1 MELSQVGRFRILGK
15 IGQGAMG
22 EVFRAHDPVL
32 GRDVAIKVVKGQLSE
47 DEEARQRFLREAQS
61 AARLNHP
68 NVVTIH
74 DFGEEQSVAY
84 MAMELLEGD
93 DLRELIVRQRAMSLE
108 QKLVIM
114 EQILDG
120 LAFAHSNGVVHRDL
134 KPGNVRVLPSGQVK
148 IMDFGLARRAED
160 GGTTGV
166 VLGTPHYMAPEQAQG
181 EPASVRSDIFSV
193 GALFYELLT
202 GKRPF
207 TGDSILAVLYGVV
220 HRDPPPIESLA
231 PDVPPGLA
239 AVVMKALAKPA
250 EARYADGAEMLKA
263 LRLAWVEGG
272 VGGPGPAGDNAPVDL
287 TPARELAPP
296 LSSAPDLTAELRAAL
311 EEIEQYLADRVPP
324 LMVADSVAVFVE
336 APVEGAASE
345 LLGWA
350 QRQRAAQPELPLSD
364 LLFHAVHKLSVIGE
378 FHLVEEEA
386 LLGFLQ
392 AVGVVLAEA
401 CLPGEERDS
410 FRRALRHLGESEMV
424 RTGPMEMMRRASE
437 PSSVELTAAPAG
449 PGLRRLTLLEQRL
462 RREVWGPSAER
473 SRRRLVSQA
482 ITVAATEAKSE
493 RELEEHLRR
502 LRSAGVASGADQV
515 FRSLGDELTDW
526 ALPKNALSDTVDL
539 SHPREVQAM
548 QKIVSLPEDPI
559 EVARRYRHLVSA
571 ATEQFNQGNLGG
583 AAQMF
588 DLAAELSAGTRIDAG
603 FVEPI
608 LKKGHEALDER
619 QLHLYTD
626 EPERHG
632 QLQAVMGFFEPGLGP
647 ATLLDQLENEP
658 HRSRR
663 RMLLDLLTI
672 HGSRARAAARERL
685 EASLRTEASDFSRRN
700 WIYLLRLVPRPEEES
715 PESEVAAVARF
726 AAPGNPPFLV
736 KEALTHLGQTHH
748 PQIAEALVSLLG
760 AWEAEAERG
769 NPGDEAPAEV
779 LTSLDR
785 VASALARQGGPG
797 GWSALLDHG
806 LSGRPDLGNA
816 AARLAELGSQDL
828 SPASDVVETLMAEI
842 EGSLPRGVLGRLV
855 RRKDRDLP
863 DLVAAL
869 ASTHTPAVR
878 ALLQQVRE
886 RFEGQEAGRAAA
898 RALEVSSPVVATAAA
913 GQSGKLSAYGLPSLL
928 HRFAEAKATG
938 VLKLLPE
945 EGGAAPATI
954 GFRQGRPVSARR
966 EHREGPDA
974 VYQLFERPLS
984 GHFAFDAQAAPP
996 GGASSLPKL
1005 GSLLREGLRR
1015 ASELRRTSAIVPEE
1029 LPLEA
1034 SGETPGTVADEPDY
1048 DLVVALWEKACA
1060 GVPAR
1065 QVEATVA
1072 ADAFRIYRALA
1083 QWLEEG
1089 SLRVVAPAP
1098 G

>member
-1 MELSQVGRFRILGK
+1 MDLSQVGRFRILGK

-61 AARLNHP
+61 AAQLNHP
-68 NVVTIH
+68 NVITIH

-120 LAFAHSNGVVHRDL
+120 LAFAHSKGVVHRDL

-148 IMDFGLARRAED
+148 IMDFGLARRTED
-160 GGTTGV
+160 GATTGV
-166 VLGTPHYMAPEQAQG
+166 VLGTPHYMAPEQARG
-181 EPASVRSDIFSV
+181 DPASVRSDIFSV

-207 TGDSILAVLYGVV
+207 TGPTIIAVLYGVV
-220 HRDPPPIESLA
+220 HNDPPLIRSLA

-239 AVVMKALAKPA
+239 AVVMRALAKPS
-250 EARYADGAEMLKA
+250 EARYADGGEMLKA

-272 VGGPGPAGDNAPVDL
+272 VEGTGPHGDDAPADL
-287 TPARELAPP
+287 TPARELGPP
-296 LSSAPDLTAELRAAL
+296 LSSAPGLTAELRAAL
-311 EEIEQYLADRVPP
+311 NEIEQYLADRVPP
-324 LMVADSVAVFVE
+324 LMVADSVAILVE
-336 APVEGAASE
+336 APVEGSASE
-345 LLGWA
+345 LLDWA
-350 QRQRAAQPELPLSD
+350 QRQRAAQPELPLPD

-378 FHLVEEEA
+378 FHLVDEEP
-386 LLGFLQ
+386 LLGFLRS
-392 AVGVVLAEA
+392 VGAVLAEA
-401 CLPGEERDS
+401 CLPGDERDS
-410 FRRALRHLGESEMV
+410 FRRALRHVGESEMV
-424 RTGPMEMMRRASE
+424 RTGPMEMMRASE
-437 PSSVELTAAPAG
+437 PSEVELTAAPAG

-473 SRRRLVSQA
+473 ARRRLVSQA
-482 ITVAATEAKSE
+482 ITVAATEARNE
-493 RELEEHLRR
+493 REFEEHLRR

-515 FRSLGDELTDW
+515 FRSLGNELTDW
-526 ALPKNALSDTVDL
+526 ALPKNTLSDTLEL
-539 SHPREVQAM
+539 SLPREVQAM

-559 EVARRYRHLVSA
+559 EVAQRYRHLVSA
-571 ATEQFNQGNLGG
+571 ATEQFNQGNLGA

-588 DLAAELSAGTRIDAG
+588 DLAAELSAGTRIAPG

-632 QLQAVMGFFEPGLGP
+632 QLQAVMSFFEPGLGP
-647 ATLLDQLENEP
+647 ATLLDQLENEA
-658 HRSRR
+658 HRGRR

-672 HGSRARAAARERL
+672 HGSRGRAAARERL

-715 PESEVAAVARF
+715 PESEIAAVARF
-726 AAPGNPPFLV
+726 ATPGNPAFLV

-748 PQIAEALVSLLG
+748 PRMAEALVSLLG
-760 AWEAEAERG
+760 AWETEAERG
-769 NPGDEAPAEV
+769 NLGDQAHAEA

-806 LSGRPDLGNA
+806 LSGWPDLGNA

-828 SPASDVVETLMAEI
+828 SSASDVVETLMAEI

-855 RRKDRDLP
+855 RRKDKDLP
-863 DLVAAL
+863 ALVTAL

-898 RALEVSSPVVATAAA
+898 RALEVSSPVAATVAA

-966 EHREGPDA
+966 EHREGSDA
-974 VYQLFERPLS
+974 VYQLFERPFS
-984 GHFAFDAQAAPP
+984 GQFAFDAQAAPP
-996 GGASSLPKL
+996 GGAPSLPEF

-1034 SGETPGTVADEPDY
+1034 TGQAPGTVADEPDH

-1060 GVPAR
+1060 GMPAQ

-1072 ADAFRIYRALA
+1072 ADAFRIYRPLA

-1098 G
+1098 E